1 MSTETQERTDADVD
15 APDAKAEWATKSDVD
30 AVLTKVSEQSV
41 EVGKTHTTLKWIA
54 WILGGLFLM
63 VAALVFLLLAIALR
77 L

>member
-1 MSTETQERTDADVD
+1 MATETQERTDVD
-15 APDAKAEWATKSDVD
+15 AADTKVKWATKADVD
-30 AVLTKVSEQSV
+30 AVLTKVAEQGV

>member
-1 MSTETQERTDADVD
+1 MATETQERTDADVD
-15 APDAKAEWATKSDVD
+15 ASNVEWATKADVD
-30 AVLTKVSEQSV
+30 AVLTKIDEQSV

>member
-1 MSTETQERTDADVD
+1 MATETQERTGTAVDDA
-15 APDAKAEWATKSDVD
+15 AKVEWATKADVD
-30 AVLTKVSEQSV
+30 AVLIKVAEQSV

>member
-1 MSTETQERTDADVD
+1 MATETQERTDADVD
-15 APDAKAEWATKSDVD
+15 DIDKMECATKADVD
-30 AVLTKVSEQSV
+30 AVLTKLDEQSV

>member
-1 MSTETQERTDADVD
+1 MSTETQERDDVD
-15 APDAKAEWATKSDVD
+15 AKVEWATKSDVD
-30 AVLTKVSEQSV
+30 AVLSKVADLSV
-41 EVGKTHTTLKWIA
+41 EVGKAHTTLKWIA

>member
-1 MSTETQERTDADVD
+1 MSTETQERTDAD
-15 APDAKAEWATKSDVD
+15 APCAKVEWATKADVD
-30 AVLTKVSEQSV
+30 AMSTKVADLSV

>member
-1 MSTETQERTDADVD
+1 MPTETQERTDADVD
-15 APDAKAEWATKSDVD
+15 TPDAKADWATKADVD
-30 AVLTKVSEQSV
+30 AVLTKVSEQGV

-63 VAALVFLLLAIALR
+63 AAALVFLLLAIALR

>member
-1 MSTETQERTDADVD
+1 MSTETQERADADVD
-15 APDAKAEWATKSDVD
+15 SADAKVKWATKADVD
-30 AVLTKVSEQSV
+30 AVLSKVAEQSV

>member
-15 APDAKAEWATKSDVD
+15 DVAKIEWATKADVD
-30 AVLTKVSEQSV
+30 AVLSKVAEQSV
-41 EVGKTHTTLKWIA
+41 EVGKTHTTLKWIV

>member
-1 MSTETQERTDADVD
+1 MSTETQERTDTEVVD
-15 APDAKAEWATKSDVD
+15 ADAKVEWATKADVD
-30 AVLTKVSEQSV
+30 AVLTKVSEQGV

>member
-1 MSTETQERTDADVD
+1 MSTETQERTDDDDVD
-15 APDAKAEWATKSDVD
+15 KIEWATKADVD
-30 AVLTKVSEQSV
+30 AVLTKVAEQSV

>member
-1 MSTETQERTDADVD
+1 MSTETQERTDAG
-15 APDAKAEWATKSDVD
+15 ADAKVKWATKADVD
-30 AVLTKVSEQSV
+30 AVLTKVSEQGV
-41 EVGKTHTTLKWIA
+41 EVCKTHTTLKWIA

>member
-1 MSTETQERTDADVD
+1 MATETQERTDADVD
-15 APDAKAEWATKSDVD
+15 ASNVEWATKADFD
-30 AVLTKVSEQSV
+30 AVLTKLDKQSV

>member
-1 MSTETQERTDADVD
+1 MPTETQERTDADVD
-15 APDAKAEWATKSDVD
+15 DVAKIEWATKADVD
-30 AVLTKVSEQSV
+30 AVLSKVAEQSV

>member
-1 MSTETQERTDADVD
+1 MSTEMHERTDADVD
-15 APDAKAEWATKSDVD
+15 GVAKIEWATKADVD
-30 AVLTKVSEQSV
+30 VVLTKVSEQGV
-41 EVGKTHTTLKWIA
+41 EVCKTHTTLKWIA

>member
-1 MSTETQERTDADVD
+1 MSTETQERTDTDADVD
-15 APDAKAEWATKSDVD
+15 NTDWATKADVD
-30 AVLTKVSEQSV
+30 AVLTKVAEQGV

>member
-1 MSTETQERTDADVD
+1 MATETQERTDADVD
-15 APDAKAEWATKSDVD
+15 DAPKVEWATKADVD
-30 AVLTKVSEQSV
+30 TVLTKVSEQSV

>member
-1 MSTETQERTDADVD
+1 MATETQERANADVD
-15 APDAKAEWATKSDVD
+15 AANVEWATKADVD
-30 AVLTKVSEQSV
+30 AVLTKIDEQSV

>member
-1 MSTETQERTDADVD
+1 MPTETQERTDADVD
-15 APDAKAEWATKSDVD
+15 AIDAKAEWATKADVG
-30 AVLTKVSEQSV
+30 AVLTKVSEQGV
-41 EVGKTHTTLKWIA
+41 EIGKTHTTLKWIV

>member
-15 APDAKAEWATKSDVD
+15 DVAKIEWATKADVD
-30 AVLTKVSEQSV
+30 AVLTKVSEQGV

>member
-1 MSTETQERTDADVD
+1 MATETQERTDADVD
-15 APDAKAEWATKSDVD
+15 DAAKVEWATKADVD
-30 AVLTKVSEQSV
+30 AVLSKIDEQSV

-63 VAALVFLLLAIALR
+63 VAALMFLLLAIALR

>member
-1 MSTETQERTDADVD
+1 MATETQERTDADVD
-15 APDAKAEWATKSDVD
+15 ETDWATKADVD
-30 AVLTKVSEQSV
+30 AVSTKVAEQGV

-63 VAALVFLLLAIALR
+63 AAALVFLLLAIALR